1 MLTRVELIFVVLMV
15 SALILIAYEMLK
27 GLFQS
32 IYTIFDQKKAH
43 RGNLWAK
50 LRTLTVIQKL
60 QLASGCDSVLN

>member
-32 IYTIFDQKKAH
+32 ICTIFDQKKSPQRESMGETKDLDGH
-43 RGNLWAK
+43 SE
-50 LRTLTVIQKL
+50 TT
-60 QLASGCDSVLN
+60 ASFWL